1 MGAEKYVMAILVHAG
16 PVLDIKLL
24 DHMFTDEAQGVKGDG
39 EGELGAAFCT
49 LCVKPKNLQTVP
61 SRMISSYPCSLI
73 LLFLSSRFW
82 SERSPGWVPRS
93 LPPRSLPPLRSWRRK
108 ENVTARLW
116 TFSASGSIFPGFP
129 SRAER
134 LPEPRAMARK
144 PFEPRPP
151 TSRKSK
157 KSRRR
162 RRRPRR
168 RPSQVASTPRTWHLG
183 RRYVVGASKPLALCR
198 HSRDTR

>member
-93 LPPRSLPPLRSWRRK
+93 LPPRSLPPSDPGDARQTSQDVFGRFQPPEAFSGVPESCRTAAGGPSDVPK
-108 ENVTARLW
+108 TMRAQTSNV
-116 TFSASGSIFPGFP
+116 SKI
-129 SRAER
+129 
-134 LPEPRAMARK
+134 
-144 PFEPRPP
+144 
-151 TSRKSK
+151 K

-162 RRRPRR
+162 LRRPRR
-168 RPSQVASTPRTWHLG
+168 WCSTPPTWHLG
-183 RRYVVGASKPLALCR
+183 RRYFVGASKPLALCR